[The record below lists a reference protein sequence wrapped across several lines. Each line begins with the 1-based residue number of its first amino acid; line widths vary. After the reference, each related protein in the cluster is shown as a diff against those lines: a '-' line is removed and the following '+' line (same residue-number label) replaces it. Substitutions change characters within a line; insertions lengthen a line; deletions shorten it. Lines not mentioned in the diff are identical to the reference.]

1 MNKEKSC
8 GAIIFNE
15 KNEFLVIKHNAG
27 HWDFPKGHVEEN
39 ETEIETAKRE
49 VKEETNLDIEIVGNY
64 RYKITY
70 SPKEG
75 VMKDVIFFLARNTSN
90 DVKIQE
96 KEVSDYGW
104 YNFSDALDILTF
116 DMAKNLLKKAYKDLK
131 KEI

>member
-1 MNKEKSC
+1 M
-8 GAIIFNE
+8 
-15 KNEFLVIKHNAG
+15 VIKHNAG

-49 VKEETNLDIEIVGNY
+49 VKEETNLDIEIIGNY

-75 VMKDVIFFLARNTSN
+75 VIKDVIFFLARNTSN

>member
-15 KNEFLVIKHNAG
+15 KNKVLVIKHNAG

-49 VKEETNLDIEIVGNY
+49 VKEETNLDIEIIGNY

-75 VMKDVIFFLARNTSN
+75 VMKDVIYFIARNTSN
-90 DVKIQE
+90 NVKIQE

-104 YNFSDALDILTF
+104 YNYSDALDILTF

>member
-15 KNEFLVIKHNAG
+15 KNEVLVIKHNAG

-49 VKEETNLDIEIVGNY
+49 VKEETNLDIEIIGNY

-75 VMKDVIFFLARNTSN
+75 VMKDVIYFIARNTSN
-90 DVKIQE
+90 NVKIQE

-104 YNFSDALDILTF
+104 YNYSDALDILTF